1 MRPVFCEPYKGECES
16 RAMQSLL
23 AQVGQKLKLV
33 DVLSVFSASVCLS
46 QECGLRSVG
55 APSDRELPESGVLE
69 PTHSVPSRSVLQRL
83 VPRATW
89 RHSEEEDG

>member
-1 MRPVFCEPYKGECES
+1 
-16 RAMQSLL
+16 MQSLL
-23 AQVGQKLKLV
+23 AQVGQKLNLV
-33 DVLSVFSASVCLS
+33 DGLSVFSASVCLS
-46 QECGLRSVG
+46 PGLRSVG

-69 PTHSVPSRSVLQRL
+69 PTHSVPSRSVAQRL